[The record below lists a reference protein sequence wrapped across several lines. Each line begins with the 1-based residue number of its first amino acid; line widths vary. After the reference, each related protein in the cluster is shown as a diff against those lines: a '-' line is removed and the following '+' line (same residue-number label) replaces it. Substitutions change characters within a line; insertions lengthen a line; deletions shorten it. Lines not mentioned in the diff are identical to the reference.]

1 MSFLFNKVGSS
12 ANNPAVADTRLKIQS
27 SIVGSPRQIGCG
39 QTRIAPTVFGYYDF
53 KATPVDNGGGKG
65 GGGKGGVVSSGK
77 GGGGATSFSYSATLM
92 FGVGE
97 GPVSSFVGY
106 WNNQDQLKPLTAGNI
121 FLGTYTQNPWSVIVS
136 RHPSQALAYRGL
148 AYQAIADF
156 GLGQSTALPNF
167 TYEILWRA
175 DLTNAISGLPDCNPR
190 DWVKA
195 LLSDPDWGAGFPSAS
210 VATMDVFANYCL
222 ATGLVISDT
231 LTASQAL
238 NNYLTQLVAA
248 LNCELVWNGTLD
260 IRSYGDVALSAN
272 GGTYTPAGSVATF
285 NDGDYLSN
293 QNGDQQTPIQCV
305 RSSWAEDAPN
315 SVRVECLP
323 RTNQY
328 NPSIVEAKDEA
339 LISQFHYRPGQV
351 VTNHFFKSQSSA
363 LLSAH
368 LQLARLYVRNTYSWT
383 ADQRWIALD
392 PMDKVTLNSAT
403 QNISG
408 LVVRIR
414 EISENDDG
422 SLTFTA
428 EEVLPGQ
435 AFPYASETPLPNGL
449 PAPCPPGPTIVAI
462 WDATLC
468 RAMNATSPALV
479 IAAAGA
485 GTSEGGAYITGPT
498 AGPIPWTVPAGVFL
512 LDTVDIWAPGGLPGG
527 LSSATGG
534 GAFSRRNNVAVTPG
548 QVIMINIPAAAS
560 GAAVVVNDANYA
572 WFDSITTQRAQ
583 RARETDRGTAAQS
596 IGDLVNDGGVP
607 GSGRGA
613 GGAGAGG
620 PHGAGQDGGAEFDR
634 FHGSAGGGGADGGT
648 PGAAV
653 VTTSG
658 SSGGS
663 NFAGQPGALG
673 PAAGSGPNALN
684 PGTGGA
690 GAANNNDGAVNSGG
704 NGGDDIDNGGGGGG
718 GATDDFTCPMSGFAG
733 NGGFP
738 GGGTGGTGFTGSP
751 HPGTP
756 GAGQI
761 KITWGGLCNF
771 WGSAQ
776 VWVSLDGGTT
786 YNQNPQD
793 IPGPSPI
800 GVLTASFASGSDP
813 DTTDTLSIDIS
824 ESFGSLSPFSQQAAD
839 AGLSAA
845 MIETGGV
852 VEIIDFTDVTLTGP
866 GQYDLDTYI
875 RRGQL
880 GTAIA
885 AHSAGNQFALLG
897 PNSIVIPYDPALI
910 GQTIF
915 LKFAARSADGSNLQ
929 DLSAVPAHGVLL
941 VGPAAPVAPVIV
953 TAIEPV
959 ASSGAVVVNWTPAT
973 GCAITG
979 YDVAYQLGAGADVA
993 YLTNSN
999 TLATTIAGLTA
1010 GSYTFKVW
1018 TVNAAGIRSAA
1029 PATVVLV
1036 VT

>member
-1 MSFLFNKVGSS
+1 MSFLFNKAGS
-12 ANNPAVADTRLKIQS
+12 NVNKPAVADTRLKIQS

-39 QTRIAPTVFGYYDF
+39 QTRLAPTVFGYYDF
-53 KATPVDNGGGKG
+53 QAIPVQNSGGKG

-77 GGGGATSFSYSATLM
+77 GGSGATSFKYKATLM
-92 FGVGE
+92 WSVGE
-97 GPVSSFVGY
+97 GPISSFVGY
-106 WNNQDQLKPLTAGNI
+106 WNNQDQIKPLSLGNV

-156 GLGQSTALPNF
+156 DLGQSTALPNF
-167 TYEILWRA
+167 TYEVLWRA
-175 DLTNAISGLPDCNPR
+175 DLTNAIAGLPDCNPR
-190 DWVKA
+190 DWIKA
-195 LLSDPDWGAGFPSAS
+195 LLSDPNWGAGFPSAS

-222 ATGLVISDT
+222 ATGLVISDN
-231 LTASQAL
+231 LMASQAL
-238 NNYLTQLVAA
+238 NNYLTGLVAA
-248 LNCELVWNGTLD
+248 LNCEIVWNGTLD

-272 GGTYTPAGSVATF
+272 GGAYTPTGSVATF
-285 NDGDYLSN
+285 NDGDYLPN
-293 QNGDQQTPIQCV
+293 QNGDAQTPISCV

-328 NPSIVEAKDEA
+328 NPSVVEAKDEA
-339 LISQFHYRPGQV
+339 LISQFHYRPGQI

-414 EISENDDG
+414 EIQENDG
-422 SLTFTA
+422 GTLTFTA

-449 PAPCPPGPTIVAI
+449 PPSCPPGPTIVAI

-468 RAMNATSPALV
+468 RAMSATSPALV

-485 GTSEGGAYITGPT
+485 GTSEGGATLGPGT
-498 AGPIPWTVPAGVFL
+498 TSFTVPPGVFL
-512 LDTVDIWAPGGLPGG
+512 LDSIELWAPGGEANYCPG
-527 LSSATGG
+527 GG
-534 GAFSRRNNVAVTPG
+534 GAYTKATNVAVTPG
-548 QVIMINIPAAAS
+548 QVIPVNIPTQNTGQS
-560 GAAVVVNDANYA
+560 SVYT
-572 WFDSITTQRAQ
+572 WFDTSTTYRAEGGW
-583 RARETDRGTAAQS
+583 AGSTFVVGRGGLAS
-596 IGDLVNDGGVP
+596 NGIGPIKFSGGDGGNDF
-607 GSGRGA
+607 
-613 GGAGAGG
+613 GGGGGAGG
-620 PHGAGQDGGAEFDR
+620 PDGDGAVGGHAFGGDLTGAGGGASDGGTVGGDSPGGTGGTNGAGLSGGHGAGVYPDVG
-634 FHGSAGGGGADGGT
+634 
-648 PGAAV
+648 V
-653 VTTSG
+653 
-658 SSGGS
+658 
-663 NFAGQPGALG
+663 AGQSDP
-673 PAAGSGPNALN
+673 
-684 PGTGGA
+684 
-690 GAANNNDGAVNSGG
+690 DR
-704 NGGDDIDNGGGGGG
+704 GGGGGG
-718 GATDDFTCPMSGFAG
+718 GATAG
-733 NGGFP
+733 NNPGTKGGDGGQP
-738 GGGTGGTGFTGSP
+738 GGGAGGSRFFPGSVAR
-751 HPGTP
+751 G
-756 GAGQI
+756 GDGEI
-761 KITWGGLCNF
+761 KISWGGLCNF

-776 VWVSLDGGTT
+776 VWVSLDGGVT

-813 DTTDTLSIDIS
+813 DTTDTLSIDLS
-824 ESFGSLSPFSQQAAD
+824 ESFGSVSPFSQQAAD

-845 MIETGGV
+845 MITTGGV

-866 GQYDLDTYI
+866 SQYDLDIYI

-885 AHSAGNQFALLG
+885 AHAAGDQFALIG
-897 PNSIVIPYDPALI
+897 SNSIVIPYDPALI
-910 GQTIF
+910 GTTIY

-929 DLSAVPAHGVLL
+929 DLSTVPARPVLL
-941 VGPAAPVAPVIV
+941 AGPGAPAAPATV

-959 ASSGAVVVNWTPAT
+959 ASSGAVVVNWTAAT

-979 YDVAYQLGAGADVA
+979 YDVAYQLGAGADVP

-999 TLATTIAGLTA
+999 TLATTIAGLAA

-1029 PATVVLV
+1029 PATVVLG

>member
-1 MSFLFNKVGSS
+1 MSFLFNKVGSN
-12 ANNPAVADTRLKIQS
+12 ANQPALADTRLKIQS

-39 QTRIAPTVFGYYDF
+39 QTRVAPTVFGYYDF
-53 KATPVDNGGGKG
+53 KAIPVENGGGKG

-77 GGGGATSFSYSATLM
+77 GGSGAQSFFYKATLM
-92 FGVGE
+92 WSVGE
-97 GPVSSFVGY
+97 GPISAFLGY
-106 WNNQDQLKPLTAGNI
+106 WNNQDRLKPLGLGSV
-121 FLGTYTQNPWSVIVS
+121 FLGTYTQNPWSVIVT

-156 GLGQSTALPNF
+156 ELGQSTALPNF
-167 TYEILWRA
+167 TYEVLWRA
-175 DLTNAISGLPDCNPR
+175 DLTNAIAGLPDCNPR

-195 LLSDPDWGAGFPSAS
+195 LLSDPDWGAGFPAAS
-210 VATMDVFANYCL
+210 VASMDVFANYCL
-222 ATGLVISDT
+222 ATGMVISDT

-260 IRSYGDVALSAN
+260 IRSYSDVALSAN
-272 GGTYTPAGSVATF
+272 GGTYTPTGSVATF
-285 NDGDYLSN
+285 NDGDYLPN
-293 QNGDQQTPIQCV
+293 QNGDEQSPIQCT

-328 NPSIVEAKDEA
+328 NPSIVEAKDVA

-368 LQLARLYVRNTYSWT
+368 LQLARLYVRNSYSWT

-403 QNISG
+403 QNIGG

-435 AFPYASETPLPNGL
+435 AFNYASETPLPNGL
-449 PAPCPPGPTIVAI
+449 PPSCPPGPTVVAI

-468 RAMNATSPALV
+468 RSLNATTPALV

-485 GTSEGGAYITGPT
+485 GGVPEGSAHYPAGTTSIV
-498 AGPIPWTVPAGVFL
+498 IPPGVFL
-512 LDTVDIWAPGGLPGG
+512 LDTLELWAAGGDGG
-527 LSSATGG
+527 YNGGG
-534 GAFSRRNNVAVTPG
+534 GAGYTKAINVAVTPG
-548 QVIMINIPAAAS
+548 QVIPVNIPAHNNVQGS
-560 GAAVVVNDANYA
+560 IYT
-572 WFDSITTQRAQ
+572 WFDTSTTYRA
-583 RARETDRGTAAQS
+583 ESGWPGDTFSPGRGGLAS
-596 IGDLVNDGGVP
+596 NGIGTFKSSGGDGDGNFGGGGGSGGPNGDGGI
-607 GSGRGA
+607 GGASASSRATGA
-613 GGAGAGG
+613 GGGGSDGGGNGNDSPPSGTGQGGANHDGATHTSGAGG
-620 PHGAGQDGGAEFDR
+620 DGAGVYPDVGQDGFDDPD
-634 FHGSAGGGGADGGT
+634 AGGGGAGG
-648 PGAAV
+648 AS
-653 VTTSG
+653 TS
-658 SSGGS
+658 
-663 NFAGQPGALG
+663 N
-673 PAAGSGPNALN
+673 N
-684 PGTGGA
+684 PG
-690 GAANNNDGAVNSGG
+690 SKGG
-704 NGGDDIDNGGGGGG
+704 NGGQPGG
-718 GATDDFTCPMSGFAG
+718 GA
-733 NGGFP
+733 GGARFGTLP
-738 GGGTGGTGFTGSP
+738 NAIGGD
-751 HPGTP
+751 
-756 GAGQI
+756 GAI
-761 KITWGGLCNF
+761 KITWGGICNF

-776 VWVSLDGGTT
+776 VWVSLDGGVT

-800 GVLTASFASGSDP
+800 GILTAGFPSGSDP
-813 DTTDTLSIDIS
+813 DTVDTLSIDLS
-824 ESFGSLSPFSQQAAD
+824 ESAGTLSPFSQQAAD

-845 MIETGGV
+845 MITTSGA
-852 VEIIDFTDVTLTGP
+852 VEIIDFTDVTLTGANK
-866 GQYDLDTYI
+866 YDLDTYI

-885 AHSAGNQFALLG
+885 AHSSGDQFALIG
-897 PNSIVIPYDPALI
+897 PNAITIPYDPALI
-910 GQTIF
+910 GQTIY

-929 DLSAVPAHGVLL
+929 DLSAVPAHGVTLA
-941 VGPAAPVAPVIV
+941 GPGAPAAPSTI

-959 ASSGAVVVNWTPAT
+959 ASSGAVVVNWTAAT

-979 YDVAYQLGAGADVA
+979 YDVAYAVGAGPDVP

-999 TLATTIAGLTA
+999 TLATTIAGLAA
-1010 GSYTFKVW
+1010 GSTTFKVW
-1018 TVNAAGIRSAA
+1018 AVNAAGVRSAA
-1029 PATVVLV
+1029 PATTTLT